1 MGAFIVDAWIDSIE
15 PSIRLL
21 NRSTGKLIA
30 QWRDQEVRRLLDEG
44 VVTVAELSSDDR
56 SVNQRV
62 AQDLLLTACADSLC
76 VKAQGHCFSCVTRQL
91 LRSYRML
98 DQRGLLSI
106 AGGQAA

>member
-30 QWRDQEVRRLLDEG
+30 QWHNQEVHRLLEEG

-56 SVNQRV
+56 AVNQRV
-62 AQDLLLTACADSLC
+62 AQDLLLTACADSFC
-76 VKAQGHCFSCVTRQL
+76 IKAEGRCFSCVTRQL
-91 LRSYRML
+91 LRSYRLL
-98 DQRGLLSI
+98 DRKGLLSF